1 MENEPYG
8 NLTCLWQFHEVEES
22 YQTLLRT
29 ARKIIKERQWSGT
42 FLAEDLYARD
52 RLFGSV
58 RPTGVRPQKD
68 VVPKWSE
75 LIRVFQQPW
84 SLETEEAQTL
94 LLIRGFLS
102 YSVTRG
108 DMRRVQLVGS
118 QHDVRGFAFVEK
130 APSNST

>member
-8 NLTCLWQFHEVEES
+8 NLTHLWRFHEVEES
-22 YQTLLRT
+22 YQILLRT
-29 ARKIIKERQWSGT
+29 ARKVIKERQFSGT

-58 RPTGVRPQKD
+58 RSTGARPQKD
-68 VVPKWSE
+68 VAPKWNE
-75 LIRVFQQPW
+75 LIRLFQQPW
-84 SLETEEAQTL
+84 SQETEEAQTL

-102 YSVTRG
+102 HAVTRG
-108 DMRRVQLVGS
+108 DLRRAQLVGS

-130 APSNST
+130 TPSNST